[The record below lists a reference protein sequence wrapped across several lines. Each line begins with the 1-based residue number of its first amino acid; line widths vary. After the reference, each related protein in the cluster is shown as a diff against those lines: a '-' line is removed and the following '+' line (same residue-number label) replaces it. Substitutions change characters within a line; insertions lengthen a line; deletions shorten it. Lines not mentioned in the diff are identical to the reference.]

1 MEIAVGS
8 KPGVGSRGQIE
19 AHVAEMIGKGVVLLA
34 VAEGFGN
41 IRGQGAP
48 LVAVMA
54 VRDALRRR
62 VRSDGRDARASLIAA
77 LSTANSR
84 VFAHS
89 GSHDDHVASGTS
101 ISVALIVGDRAHIA
115 HVGRTR
121 AYLCRE
127 EALMALTSDDELAG
141 DGWSLPWTSA
151 STDAMT
157 GHILTRTLGAQPTLD
172 ATVSNVHLVEGDTLV
187 LATGAFHATITEDE
201 IATTL
206 RTTDSSESVTQRL
219 LEVGR
224 MRGGNFAGT
233 VIVGRA
239 LTEVA
244 APDDGGRGFCVR
256 NAALALTILVIFSLV
271 AAAIFHTFLGP

>member
-8 KPGVGSRGQIE
+8 KPGAGSRGLVD
-19 AHVAEMIGKGVVLLA
+19 AHVAEMIGQGVVLLA
-34 VAEGFGN
+34 VAEGFGL

-48 LVAVMA
+48 LVAVTA
-54 VRDALRRR
+54 VRDGLRRR
-62 VRSDGRDARASLIAA
+62 VRPDGRDARASLIAA
-77 LSTANSR
+77 LSAANAR

-101 ISVALIVGDRAHIA
+101 LSVALIVGERAHIA

-121 AYLCRE
+121 AYLCRDDS
-127 EALMALTSDDELAG
+127 LMPLTTDDELAG
-141 DGWSLPWTSA
+141 DGWSSPYSTA
-151 STDAMT
+151 PTDAMT

-172 ATVSNVHLVEGDTLV
+172 ATVSNVRLIDGDAIV
-187 LATGAFHATITEDE
+187 LATGAFHTSITEDE
-201 IATTL
+201 IAATL

-224 MRGGNFAGT
+224 TRGNFAGT

-239 LTEVA
+239 LTEA
-244 APDDGGRGFCVR
+244 LASDEGGSAFNVR

-271 AAAIFHTFLGP
+271 AAAIFHAVLGP

>member
-8 KPGVGSRGQIE
+8 KPGVRVSGNVD
-19 AHVAEMIGKGVVLLA
+19 AHVAEVIAPGVVLLA
-34 VAEGFGN
+34 VAEGFGL

-48 LVAVMA
+48 LVAVTA

-62 VRSDGRDARASLIAA
+62 VRADGRDARASLLAA
-77 LSTANSR
+77 LSAANAR

-89 GSHDDHVASGTS
+89 GSHDDYVASGTS
-101 ISVALIVGDRAHIA
+101 LSVALIVGDRAHIA

-121 AYLCRE
+121 AYLCRD
-127 EALMALTSDDELAG
+127 EALMALTSDDALAG
-141 DGWSLPWTSA
+141 DGWSSPWSTA
-151 STDAMT
+151 PTDAMT

-172 ATVSNVHLVEGDTLV
+172 ATVSNVRLLPGDALV
-187 LATGAFHATITEDE
+187 LATGAFHTTITEDE

-239 LTEVA
+239 LTEA
-244 APDDGGRGFCVR
+244 FCPDDGGRAFNVR
-256 NAALALTILVIFSLV
+256 NAALALTILVVFSLV

>member
-8 KPGVGSRGQIE
+8 KAGAATRGLGD
-19 AHVAEMIGKGVVLLA
+19 AHVAEMVGRGVVLLA
-34 VAEGFGN
+34 VAEGFG
-41 IRGQGAP
+41 IVRGQGAP
-48 LVAVMA
+48 LAAVTA

-62 VRSDGRDARASLIAA
+62 VRTDGRDARAALIAA
-77 LSTANSR
+77 ISAANAR

-89 GSHDDHVASGTS
+89 GSHDDFVASGTS
-101 ISVALIVGDRAHIA
+101 ISVALIVGERAHIA

-121 AYLCRE
+121 AYLCRDD
-127 EALMALTSDDELAG
+127 ALMALTSDDELIG
-141 DGWSLPWTSA
+141 EGWSAPYGSA

-172 ATVSNVHLVEGDTLV
+172 ATVTNVRLMRGDALV
-187 LATGAFHATITEDE
+187 LATGAFHTTITEDE
-201 IATTL
+201 IAATL

-239 LTEVA
+239 LTDA
-244 APDDGGRGFCVR
+244 LAPDGGGRSFNVQ
-256 NAALALTILVIFSLV
+256 NAALALTILVLFSLI
-271 AAAIFHTFLGP
+271 AATIFHAVLGP

>member
-8 KPGVGSRGQIE
+8 KPGATRGLAD
-19 AHVAEMIGKGVVLLA
+19 AHVAEMIGQGVVLLA
-34 VAEGFGN
+34 VAEGFGL

-48 LVAVMA
+48 LVAVST

-62 VRSDGRDARASLIAA
+62 VRPDGRDARASLMGA
-77 LSTANSR
+77 LSAANAR
-84 VFAHS
+84 VYAHS
-89 GSHDDHVASGTS
+89 GSTDDFVASGTS
-101 ISVALIVGDRAHIA
+101 LSVALIVGDRAHIA

-121 AYLCRE
+121 AYLCRDDV
-127 EALMALTSDDELAG
+127 LMPLTSDDELSG
-141 DGWSLPWTSA
+141 DGWSTSW
-151 STDAMT
+151 SNVPTDAMT

-172 ATVSNVHLVEGDTLV
+172 ATISNVRLMRGDALV

-206 RTTDSSESVTQRL
+206 RTTETSESVTQRL

-224 MRGGNFAGT
+224 MRGGNVAGT

-239 LTEVA
+239 LTEA
-244 APDDGGRGFCVR
+244 AKSDHGGRGFNVQ
-256 NAALALTILVIFSLV
+256 NAALALTILVLFSLI
-271 AAAIFHTFLGP
+271 AATIFHAVLGP